1 MKRVSLFL
9 SIAAGLLIS
18 GMGALEARAGFV
30 PLSPT
35 APFTTLDELLPSGSF
50 TTVVGA
56 ETLTFSSFTYSSS
69 SSPPPGSPGPA
80 AATLSVV
87 PFAVGTETGFSLT
100 GTLSAPAN
108 TLVDAA
114 ISYIVTAPA
123 GQLINDAVLLTTG
136 GALSGGT
143 GTYTVNESLVNPVT
157 FAPIATLNG
166 FLGSPNDSVTFAG
179 VNSILVT
186 KDIFLSGGTG
196 GVSLS
201 VITQA
206 FSSTTT
212 IPEPTSVAL
221 LGIGMAGFMAFRR
234 LFKRTLVA

>member
-56 ETLTFSSFTYSSS
+56 ETLTFSGFTFSSS
-69 SSPPPGSPGPA
+69 SIPTGSAPA
-80 AATLSVV
+80 ASSIDVL
-87 PFAVGTETGFSLT
+87 PFAVGNETGFNLQ

-108 TLVDAA
+108 TLVDVA

-123 GQLINDAVLLTTG
+123 GQLINDAILLTTG
-136 GALSGGT
+136 GALNGGT
-143 GTYTVNESLVNPVT
+143 GTYTVNESLTNPVT

-166 FLGSPNDSVTFAG
+166 FLGSPNDSATFAG

-212 IPEPTSVAL
+212 TIPEPTSVAL

>member
-1 MKRVSLFL
+1 L
-9 SIAAGLLIS
+9 
-18 GMGALEARAGFV
+18 
-30 PLSPT
+30 
-35 APFTTLDELLPSGSF
+35 
-50 TTVVGA
+50 
-56 ETLTFSSFTYSSS
+56 
-69 SSPPPGSPGPA
+69 
-80 AATLSVV
+80 
-87 PFAVGTETGFSLT
+87 
-100 GTLSAPAN
+100 N
-108 TLVDAA
+108 
-114 ISYIVTAPA
+114 
-123 GQLINDAVLLTTG
+123 
-136 GALSGGT
+136 GGT
-143 GTYTVNESLVNPVT
+143 GTYTVNESLTNPVT

-166 FLGSPNDSVTFAG
+166 FLGSPNDSATFAG

-212 IPEPTSVAL
+212 TIPEPTSVAL